1 MPLKNSVLATS
12 IGLILEFSYL
22 FLIKSPGF
30 AQSSLSPEGSAES
43 VSTVVSKPVVEEI
56 KLVNFPAVNGGL
68 APNPRDRQRVL
79 QKQNPMASEYQSVGG
94 VGVVSFAND
103 DAEGVNYHGKLPS
116 GGKLEGPTSS
126 IRSEASYHYGE
137 LSDSGLWQ
145 GYVSVDQIFGKD
157 NRWAISFLLDTQAAE
172 LAFERIFTRWGTVE
186 LEDGTEQNVIERLNT
201 GMRNVHSRRKSFRGV
216 IERALSDNHTLYF
229 KTALRQTEDSDIS
242 QRLEMRFSDGEYED
256 ISDLSAF
263 SRGAS
268 VKREMRDEPE
278 RTDIY
283 RFEAGGKIEAE
294 DWGLEYGM
302 YYSDYERGRP
312 ELFKVEFRREGV
324 DLSYNREDILF
335 PQVTNHSDIDIYD
348 PDEMPFREMRD
359 RSSLTVDEDYA
370 GDIHFHKR
378 FNFSKTE
385 MEIFAGSLYRQKERT
400 SRDERFIYEIYNGTY
415 LLSDS
420 VVTEEP
426 DLIAEDHY
434 WLGRGADPSLSR
446 TFFADNFDNYELD
459 ISRTHIESD
468 PNNFR
473 SFESVQSFYLMQR
486 FKAPKWSLNAGLR
499 FEKTQIETDG
509 NTVITEEVDDEDEYV
524 ETIPVSNVNEYD
536 NTFFALEFVYLL
548 NEKINLRAA
557 AFETL
562 ARPNYFDLVPY
573 RQIFSSSEFIREG
586 NPNLKST
593 EYTNFIVTVD
603 VRNPWTGNFSAAW
616 YYKDIKN
623 YFFQGEF
630 LVEGGTLDGFKFRR
644 PENGEEAQ
652 LWGLEFGWNR
662 NVPLFPQ
669 SLGRA
674 TATVFYI
681 YSDSQA
687 FTAKRPGETLL
698 LPERAAHM
706 LDVALLNEF
715 GKFKTRLSLSFQS
728 RSLDNVAETI
738 NADEYLDHETIINFS
753 TKYQFNPNMNIFAD
767 FFNISKQVQNSL
779 EGNTL
784 RPSDRIFSSWR
795 ARVGINITL

>member
-1 MPLKNSVLATS
+1 M
-12 IGLILEFSYL
+12 
-22 FLIKSPGF
+22 
-30 AQSSLSPEGSAES
+30 
-43 VSTVVSKPVVEEI
+43 VV
-56 KLVNFPAVNGGL
+56 FPAVSGGL

-94 VGVVSFAND
+94 VGVVSFANA

-116 GGKLEGPTSS
+116 GGILDGPTLR
-126 IRSEASYHYGE
+126 IKSEASYHYGK
-137 LSDSGLWQ
+137 LSDAGLWQ
-145 GYVSVDQIFGKD
+145 GYVSMSQIFGRD
-157 NRWAISFLLDTQAAE
+157 HRWALSFYLDDLAAE
-172 LAFERIFTRWGTVE
+172 LAFERIFTRWGTIDTDV
-186 LEDGTEQNVIERLNT
+186 GEQNVIERLNT
-201 GMRNVHSRRKSFRGV
+201 GRRMVHSRRKSFKGV
-216 IERALSDNHTLYF
+216 LERALSDNHTLYF
-229 KTALRQTEDSDIS
+229 KTDLRQTEDSDIA
-242 QRLEMRFSDGEYED
+242 QRLEMRFSDGEYEAV
-256 ISDLSAF
+256 SDLSAF

-283 RFEAGGKIEAE
+283 RFEGGGKIEAE

-302 YYSDYERGRP
+302 YYSNYERSRP

-324 DLSYNREDILF
+324 DLSYNREDIHF

-348 PDEMPFREMRD
+348 PDELSFREMRD

-400 SRDERFIYEIYNGTY
+400 SQDERFIYEVYNGTY

-434 WLGRGADPSLSR
+434 RLGRGADPSLSR

-459 ISRTHIESD
+459 FGRTHIESD

-473 SFESVQSFYLMQR
+473 SFESVQSYYVMQR
-486 FKAPKWSLNAGLR
+486 IKAPRWSLNAGFR

-509 NTVITEEVDDEDEYV
+509 NTVITEEVDGEDEYV

-536 NTFFALEFVYLL
+536 NTYFALEFVYLL
-548 NEKINLRAA
+548 NEQINLRAS

-593 EYTNFIVTVD
+593 EYTNFIVTAD

-623 YFFQGEF
+623 FFFQGEF

-669 SLGRA
+669 ALGNA
-674 TATVFYI
+674 TASIFYI

-687 FTAKRPGETLL
+687 FTVKRPGETLL

-706 LDVALLNEF
+706 LEVALLNEI
-715 GKFKTRLSLSFQS
+715 GKLKTRISLNFQS
-728 RSLDNVAETI
+728 RSLDNVAETT

-753 TKYQFNPNMNIFAD
+753 TKYRIHPNMSIFAD
-767 FFNISKQVQNSL
+767 FFNISEQVQNSL
-779 EGNTL
+779 EGDTL

-795 ARVGINITL
+795 ARVGLNITL

>member
-1 MPLKNSVLATS
+1 VPFKNSGLATPVA
-12 IGLILEFSYL
+12 LILGFSYL
-22 FLIKSPGF
+22 FLIKSSGF
-30 AQSSLSPEGSAES
+30 AQSSLSPDATIDS
-43 VSTVVSKPVVEEI
+43 VNSVETKPAVEKTSIVV
-56 KLVNFPAVNGGL
+56 FPAVSRGL

-116 GGKLEGPTSS
+116 GGILGGPILRIKSK
-126 IRSEASYHYGE
+126 ASYHYGK
-137 LSDSGLWQ
+137 LSDAGVWQ
-145 GYVSVDQIFGKD
+145 GDVSVAHVFGKD
-157 NRWAISFLLDTQAAE
+157 HNWALSFYLDDLAAE
-172 LAFERIFTRWGTVE
+172 LAFERIYTRWGTIETDDGE
-186 LEDGTEQNVIERLNT
+186 LNVIERLNT
-201 GMRNVHSRRKSFRGV
+201 GRRIVHSRRKSFRGV

-229 KTALRQTEDSDIS
+229 KTSLRQTEDSDIS

-268 VKREMRDEPE
+268 VKREMRDQPE

-283 RFEAGGKIEAE
+283 RFEGGGKIEAE
-294 DWGLEYGM
+294 NWGLEYGL
-302 YYSDYERGRP
+302 YYSDYERSRP

-324 DLSYNREDILF
+324 DLSYNRDDILF
-335 PQVTNHSDIDIYD
+335 PQVTVQSDIDIYD
-348 PDEMPFREMRD
+348 PDELSFREMRD
-359 RSSLTVDEDYA
+359 RSSLTLDEDYA

-378 FNFSKTE
+378 FNFSKME

-420 VVTEEP
+420 VVPDES
-426 DLIAEDHY
+426 DLIADNHY
-434 WLGRGADPSLSR
+434 RLGRGTDPAR
-446 TFFADNFDNYELD
+446 ARAFFADNFDNYELD
-459 ISRTHIESD
+459 FSRTRSESD

-486 FKAPKWSLNAGLR
+486 FKGQKWSLNAGFR
-499 FEKTQIETDG
+499 FEKTQVETDG
-509 NTVITEEVDDEDEYV
+509 NTVITEVVDDDDVYV
-524 ETIPVSNVNEYD
+524 ETIPVSNKNEYD
-536 NTFFALEFVYLL
+536 NSYFALEFVYFL
-548 NEKINLRAA
+548 NEQINLRAA
-557 AFETL
+557 IFETL

-573 RQIFSSSEFIREG
+573 RQIYNSSEFIREG

-593 EYTNFIVTVD
+593 EYTNFIVSAD
-603 VRNPWTGNFSAAW
+603 VRNPLTGDFSAAW

-623 YFFQGEF
+623 FFFQGEF

-674 TATVFYI
+674 TASVFYI

-706 LDVALLNEF
+706 LDIALLNEF
-715 GKFKTRLSLSFQS
+715 GKFKTRLSLSFLS
-728 RSLDNVAETI
+728 RSLDNVAETS
-738 NADEYLDHETIINFS
+738 NADEYLDHETIIKFS
-753 TKYQFNPNMNIFAD
+753 TKYQFNPNMKIFAD
-767 FFNISKQVQNSL
+767 FFNISEQVQNSL
-779 EGNTL
+779 EGDTL

-795 ARVGINITL
+795 ARVGINVTL